1 MTYIA
6 LLQRTVRAMND
17 TIDIWGIE
25 TNNLKNID
33 ISLKKRA
40 INLIIGPSG
49 SGKSSLAYDTIAQ
62 IGQHELMS
70 MFADDASD
78 PTYKVKGYRNVVAA
92 VPIKQTNHNNNMRS
106 TIGTYF
112 GMNRYIGFIFSVIT
126 GLGED
131 YFVLNKESNLCE
143 VCHGLG
149 TIKELD
155 INKLINFNVKLGDD
169 PVRCW
174 DRYKD
179 FYRKIIVE
187 FCDEVGI
194 DSNKTFRELSEEE
207 RHTFLY
213 GESRSKFKI
222 IHRKANSNSSRTTKF
237 YGVMRQKPL
246 IVGASISEKY
256 YSDTVCPC
264 CMGKRYSM
272 FHDDVK
278 AYGLSIGEYMI
289 TPFSDL
295 LEFNKSIKKSEKNN
309 SFGFAVEIIDRFLKK
324 AIDFNLGHLFFNR
337 SIPTLSGG
345 ELQRLRM
352 VQVFNTQLSD
362 LMIVLDEPL
371 GGLSG
376 NERKKIYESIVDLSH
391 RHTLIIVDH
400 SDIFVKSA
408 KAIVALGEKS
418 GKNGGNLIDAKK
430 YLSDQKNPLEKL
442 PCTIGNPIK
451 VLLKSKIYQYQGV
464 EIELAE
470 NSLNLITGAS
480 GIGKSTLIREYFP
493 QFFQSY
499 SYVNQRP
506 ILGNRNSNVATS
518 LSIANEIF
526 DTFARKFK
534 KDKNY
539 FSNNTGNEG
548 CCPACF
554 GSGFIEYGSEKTSL
568 LHIECAECAGTGFSK
583 NLIKYKICDKS
594 IFDVWRMT
602 IDEATAFFNDIQ
614 PRISAALL
622 DASSILLGHLIIGQ
636 PTSTLSGGENIRIKL
651 LKERGSKSVVFGVD
665 EPFKGLSMTE
675 IHSVVGYLV
684 SMVKKGK
691 TVIVVDHNEQ
701 AYPYFAKRIELTVC
715 NGTLKGRDLQ

>member
-1 MTYIA
+1 MDD
-6 LLQRTVRAMND
+6 TV
-17 TIDIWGIE
+17 DIWGIE

-33 ISLKKRA
+33 ISLKKHA

-62 IGQHELMS
+62 IGQHEFMS
-70 MFADDASD
+70 MFADNVSD
-78 PTYKVKGYRNVVAA
+78 PSYKVKGYRNMIAA
-92 VPIKQTNHNNNMRS
+92 VPIKQANHNNNMRS

-112 GMNRYIGFIFSVIT
+112 GINRYIGFIFSVIT

-131 YFVLNKESNLCE
+131 FFVLNKESNLCE

-155 INKLINFNVKLGDD
+155 INKLINFNVKLKND

-194 DSNKTFRELSEEE
+194 DSDKTFRDLSEEE

-213 GESRSKFKI
+213 GESKSKFKI
-222 IHRKANSNSSRTTKF
+222 IHRKINSNSSRTTKY
-237 YGVMRQKPL
+237 YGVMLQKPL
-246 IVGASISEKY
+246 IVGASISDKY

-264 CMGKRYSM
+264 CMGKKYSVA
-272 FHDDVK
+272 HDDVK
-278 AYGLSIGEYMI
+278 VYGMSIGEYMI
-289 TPFSDL
+289 TPFSEL
-295 LEFNKSIKKSEKNN
+295 FEINRKIKESERNS
-309 SFGFAVEIIDRFLKK
+309 SFGFAFDIIDTFLKR

-376 NERKKIYESIVDLSH
+376 NEKKMIYESIIDLS
-391 RHTLIIVDH
+391 RKHTLVIVDH

-408 KAIVALGEKS
+408 KSIVALGEES

-430 YLSDQKNPLEKL
+430 YLSEQRKL
-442 PCTIGNPIK
+442 FPNLPQTVGKPIK
-451 VLLKSKIYQYQGV
+451 VLLKSKIYQYQGA

-470 NSLNLITGAS
+470 NCLNLITGAS

-493 QFFQSY
+493 QFFESY

-518 LSIANEIF
+518 LDIANEIF
-526 DTFARKFK
+526 STFARKFK
-534 KDKNY
+534 KDKKY

-548 CCPACF
+548 CCPACL
-554 GSGFIEYGSEKTSL
+554 GAGFIEYGSEKTSL
-568 LHIECAECAGTGFSK
+568 LHIECAECAGTGFNK
-583 NLIKYKICDKS
+583 NLIKHKINEKS

-602 IDEATAFFNDIQ
+602 IDEATYFFNNVN
-614 PRISAALL
+614 PKISAMLL
-622 DASSILLGHLIIGQ
+622 DASAILLGHLIIGQ

-651 LKERGSKSVVFGVD
+651 LKVRSSKSAVLGVD
-665 EPFKGLSMTE
+665 EPFKGLSITE
-675 IHSVVGYLV
+675 IHSVVAFLV

-691 TVIVVDHNEQ
+691 TVVVIDHNEQ
-701 AYPYFAKRIELTVC
+701 AYPYFAKRIELIVC
-715 NGTLKGRDLQ
+715 NETLKGQNLQ